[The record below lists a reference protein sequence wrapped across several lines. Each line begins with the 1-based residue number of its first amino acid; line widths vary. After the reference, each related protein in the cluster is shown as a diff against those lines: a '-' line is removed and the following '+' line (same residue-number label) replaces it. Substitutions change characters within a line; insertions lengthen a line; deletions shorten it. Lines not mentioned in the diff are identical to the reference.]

1 MGFFLLFCSVLFL
14 LFPSGKPNA
23 HQCSFK
29 LFFFCFVLV
38 FFETHLLSFILL
50 AARTGVIDE
59 FNQHGDKFPS
69 VMLLSLTAG
78 GVGLNL
84 VAASRVFLL
93 DPVSRK

>member
-14 LFPSGKPNA
+14 FFPSGNPNA

-29 LFFFCFVLV
+29 LFFF
-38 FFETHLLSFILL
+38 FETHVLSFILL
-50 AARTGVIDE
+50 AARTRVIDE
-59 FNQHGDKFPS
+59 FNQHGDMFPS